1 MLQCVDEQET
11 TQSGKSTSTKEARA
25 VADGK
30 VMDSDADSEIGEAQ
44 ATHKLYHIAVEF
56 PKKRPESRLA
66 NRRAGAKSAAVRNV
80 PVNEKGLRHICR
92 IFSVL
97 KGESRVFTAY
107 GHLEDRPVKILFD
120 MRGDFDV
127 ATTVAVRYNSGS
139 KLDLEYVNDPQNIPA
154 YLKAQ
159 KNVKIQA
166 VNCHVAVRGSAI
178 AIQPMLLR
186 GEDPVVLLSRY
197 SSEKFF
203 LHLKNQA

>member
-1 MLQCVDEQET
+1 MTRKIHLAYDGPYSILREIRRNAYLIGDADGNAIGTYNSRQLRPHREARYRADVARIDMLQCVDEQET
-11 TQSGKSTSTKEARA
+11 TQSGKPTSTKEARA

-44 ATHKLYHIAVEF
+44 ATHKLYHTVEF

-120 MRGDFDV
+120 MR
-127 ATTVAVRYNSGS
+127 
-139 KLDLEYVNDPQNIPA
+139 
-154 YLKAQ
+154 
-159 KNVKIQA
+159 
-166 VNCHVAVRGSAI
+166 
-178 AIQPMLLR
+178 
-186 GEDPVVLLSRY
+186 
-197 SSEKFF
+197 
-203 LHLKNQA
+203 